1 MKRYIRSSIDL
12 SSKEAL
18 IQILKDIKDYVIVT
32 GSYA

>member
-1 MKRYIRSSIDL
+1 MKRYIKASTDL
-12 SSKEAL
+12 SSKETL